1 MSVIFPSVITG
12 GAPQVKAVQFTA
24 ATDMITAASVTGLA
38 DGPSGTFSAWVKING
53 SDATNQFLLQL
64 GANFNIRRNSTLDG
78 TVARRRKLIISALSA
93 AAANRITYVGGTNL
107 TIGSWIHV
115 LVSWN
120 TTTSTRH
127 FYYSDVADTPI
138 TNTIAPGNIDYTG
151 ANNGV
156 GQNQVP
162 AASLDADVAE
172 VWFNT
177 SYLDLSVEANR
188 RKFIKANGKPEY
200 LGKNGERPTGSSP
213 LLYFKGPASNWGT
226 NSGTGGN
233 FAVTGTFTDATP
245 P

>member
-1 MSVIFPSVITG
+1 MILPGGIIG

-24 ATDMITAASVTGLA
+24 ATDMITAASVTGLS

-53 SDATNQFLLQL
+53 SETTSQFLLQL
-64 GANFNIRRNSTLDG
+64 GPNFRILRNSTLDG
-78 TVARRRKLIISALSA
+78 TVARRRKLLITALSPA
-93 AAANRITYVGGTNL
+93 ASSRIRYVGGTDI
-107 TIGSWIHV
+107 TVGSWVHV

-120 TTTSTRH
+120 TTTSARH
-127 FYYSDVADTPI
+127 FYYSDTADSPI
-138 TNTIAPGNIDYTG
+138 TNTIAAGDIDYTG

-156 GQNQVP
+156 GQNQTP
-162 AASLDADVAE
+162 AASLDADVAD

-177 SYLDLSVEANR
+177 TYLDLSIEANR
-188 RKFIKANGKPEY
+188 RKFIKASGKPEY

-233 FAVTGTFTDATP
+233 FTVTGTFTDTTP
-245 P
+245 PP

>member
-1 MSVIFPSVITG
+1 MLMPVVIA

-53 SDATNQFLLQL
+53 SDSTNQFLLQL

-78 TVARRRKLIISALSA
+78 TVARRRKLIISAFSA
-93 AAANRITYVGGTNL
+93 AAATRISYVGGTDL
-107 TIGSWIHV
+107 TIGSWVHV
-115 LVSWN
+115 LLSWD
-120 TTTSTRH
+120 TTTSARH

-138 TNTIAPGNIDYTG
+138 TNTIAAGDIDYTG

-172 VWFNT
+172 VWFNPT
-177 SYLDLSVEANR
+177 YLDLSVEANR
-188 RKFIKANGKPEY
+188 RKFIKASGKPEF
-200 LGKNGERPTGSSP
+200 LGLTGQRPTGASP

-233 FAVTGTFTDATP
+233 FTVTGTFTDTTP
-245 P
+245 PP